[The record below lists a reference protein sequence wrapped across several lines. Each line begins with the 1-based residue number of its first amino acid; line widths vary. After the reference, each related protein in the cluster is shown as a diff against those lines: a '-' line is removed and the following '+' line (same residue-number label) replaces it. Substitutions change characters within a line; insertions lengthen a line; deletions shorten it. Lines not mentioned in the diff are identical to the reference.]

1 MTGRT
6 KKIKPRPNLGEIAYD
21 EIKSMIL
28 TGELEQGQR
37 LVLDELSEQL
47 NLSVTPIRDALNKL
61 SQEDLVNIRPRTS
74 HTVVQIDEKD
84 ASDILDLRRVLEVYA
99 LETAEEASLK
109 KFPVKKYQK
118 IFSDESLSGTQK
130 KFVSVDT
137 QFHNDLLALSP
148 NQRLPRLYAYLQ
160 NLVQVLS
167 IKALKAEGRIR
178 DANKEHLELL
188 EAIGDQDLE
197 KADMLLNNHFAQL
210 RKALFKL

>member
-197 KADMLLNNHFAQL
+197 KAVMLLNNHFAQL